1 VVEIAGAGI
10 DAEGEVTSPVDE
22 IGGRHIKDV
31 ESVEEYEGCV
41 EGL

>member
-1 VVEIAGAGI
+1 MRGGVGDTCASGGI
-10 DAEGEVTSPVDE
+10 GGVME

-31 ESVEEYEGCV
+31 NCVGEDEDCV